1 MASIRDIA
9 KMAGVSAASVS
20 RILNEDP
27 TFSINEQTRIR
38 VIEIANRLNYSVKQ
52 NKRGSRTRGN
62 ELALALIV
70 RHQEKSEEDDPYF
83 RKIRIGIEKEAAKWR
98 LRTEVAFRMR
108 DEEKNWS
115 QLSQYGAVIMIGEMT
130 ERAVKRIA
138 QANNNLIF
146 VDNYSKTDQYDCI
159 QTDFERKTAEVLQV
173 LYDKGHRRIAFV
185 GGYSSIVDEDGSV
198 VHKQEEVRA
207 SSYETWMKLK
217 GLEECTAVY
226 QGSWKPES
234 GLELGAKM
242 LAQKELPS
250 AVLVASDPMAVGVY
264 KAINEAGLK
273 IPEDI
278 AVVSFD
284 DIEMAQFLTPSLS
297 SIKADPEEMG
307 RLAVR
312 IAKERMLEERKMP
325 IRIICGSQLI
335 LRDSI

>member
-27 TFSINEQTRIR
+27 IFSINEQTRIR
-38 VIEIANRLNYSVKQ
+38 VIEIANRLNYSVNQ
-52 NKRGSRTRGN
+52 NKKGSRTKGN
-62 ELALALIV
+62 DLSLALIV

-98 LRTEVAFRMR
+98 LRTVVAFRMR
-108 DEEKNWS
+108 DQEKDWS
-115 QLSQYGAVIMIGEMT
+115 QLGQFGAVIMIGEMT
-130 ERAVKRIA
+130 QRAVDRIA
-138 QANNNLIF
+138 QANRNIIF

-159 QTDFERKTAEVLQV
+159 QTDFERKTAEILQV
-173 LYDKGHRRIAFV
+173 LYDKGHRRIAFI

-198 VHKQEEVRA
+198 VHKQEEIRA
-207 SSYETWMKLK
+207 NSYENWMKLK
-217 GLEECTAVY
+217 GLEEYTTVY
-226 QGSWKPES
+226 QGSWKPEA
-234 GLELGAKM
+234 GLELGSQL
-242 LAQKELPS
+242 LAQENLPT
-250 AVLVASDPMAVGVY
+250 AVLVASDPLAVGVY
-264 KAINEAGLK
+264 KSINEAGLK

-278 AVVSFD
+278 AVASFD

-312 IAKERMLEERKMP
+312 IAKERMLQERKMP
-325 IRIICGSQLI
+325 IRIICASQLI